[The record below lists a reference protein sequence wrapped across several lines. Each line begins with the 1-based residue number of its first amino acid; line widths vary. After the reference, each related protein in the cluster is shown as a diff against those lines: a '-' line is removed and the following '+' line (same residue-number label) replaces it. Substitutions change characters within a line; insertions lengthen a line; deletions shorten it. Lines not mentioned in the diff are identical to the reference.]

1 MWVQNPPAPLFNMLL
16 IIDQPY
22 IALNTQ
28 PNGKYIIKLVSDNL
42 TKEFVTLKNKINLG
56 NVSTSQSVILQYV
69 FTQIF
74 HILLGF

>member
-1 MWVQNPPAPLFNMLL
+1 MLL

-56 NVSTSQSVILQYV
+56 NVLIMNVKKNILKM
-69 FTQIF
+69 IF
-74 HILLGF
+74 